1 MFEKLKT
8 YLPRSDVQTIYYGRG
23 ERQRVRTMWVGKQK
37 REITATYYTPKG
49 YALKFGDKISNLI
62 SRG

>member
-8 YLPRSDVQTIYYGRG
+8 YLPRNDVETTYYGRG
-23 ERQRVRTMWVGKQK
+23 ERQRTRWAWVDHEKQK
-37 REITATYYTPKG
+37 ITATYYTPKG
-49 YALKFGDKISNLI
+49 YALKLGDKIGNLI